1 MNKNANLN
9 ILEDNSCMLCG
20 DSLVALTE
28 EVTTICDVCGK
39 KSAAKYQCKSMHYI
53 CNDCLETPKNE
64 FIKQQCL
71 AYAGNDPV
79 DLVVQI
85 MNSPQ
90 IKMHGPEHH
99 FILPAVLATCMRNHL
114 GIKLELSDVLD
125 KVEKRA
131 IDETPSECDFKGGNC
146 GSAVGAGVYLSMHL
160 AGIKSDEEI
169 AVMQKEITDASLKAI
184 HDHGGPRCCKRDT
197 YLTLDASLKY
207 FKEKLNIELPYSEAK
222 CTFSLR
228 NQTCGMEK
236 CVYYNISNSLV

>member
-1 MNKNANLN
+1 MDKKSTLN
-9 ILEDNSCMLCG
+9 ILSENSCIVCG
-20 DSLVALTE
+20 ESLVLLDE
-28 EVTTICDVCGK
+28 EITTICDVCGK
-39 KSAAKYQCKSMHYI
+39 KKPTKIQCKASHYT
-53 CNDCLETPKNE
+53 CNDCFETPKNE
-64 FIKQQCL
+64 FIKQQCIS
-71 AYAGNDPV
+71 YAGTDPV

-114 GIKLELSDVLD
+114 GIKLDIAQVLD

-131 IDETPSECDFKGGNC
+131 IDETPRECDFKGGNC
-146 GSAVGAGVYLSMHL
+146 GAAVGAGVYLSMHL
-160 AGIKSDEEI
+160 AGMRSEDEI
-169 AVMQKEITDASLKAI
+169 VVMQKEITDASIKAI

-228 NQTCGMEK
+228 NQSCGMEK
-236 CVYYNISNSLV
+236 CVYYNLSNSLV